1 MVQPLTVWS
10 VLRNLT
16 TERCFMAQQSHCRVE
31 GTGISAPVFTADSL
45 TTATRGQQRSVQCW
59 RDGWVRN
66 VDTDAPV
73 TREMRCVPLRSECP
87 PTRLANIGSF
97 EKGWEDGDDSHPV
110 TCRSK
115 SEVWVRRQCPSAFQR
130 HSSGQPSTSQDP
142 SCGNVR
148 VCALRIRVL
157 FITALLLTVTLEAAR
172 KHVHPKAPATGAG
185 HGTTAPWAGTE
196 PS

>member
-1 MVQPLTVWS
+1 MERPQKLNNRTMFYGPAIPLQGGRNRYFCPRVHRRLTHDGHKGAAAQCP
-10 VLRNLT
+10 VLAGWLDKKRGHRCTCNQRNAGA
-16 TERCFMAQQSHCRVE
+16 C
-31 GTGISAPVFTADSL
+31 
-45 TTATRGQQRSVQCW
+45 
-59 RDGWVRN
+59 
-66 VDTDAPV
+66 
-73 TREMRCVPLRSECP
+73 PLRSECP

-130 HSSGQPSTSQDP
+130 PLSGQPSTSRDP